1 MEKRGGNRYELLLVR
16 LDKRGNFF
24 THRTVSHGDKVPRD
38 VGDSP
43 TRDIFKILLDRVL
56 GHLV

>member
-24 THRTVSHGDKVPRD
+24 FTQRTVSHGDKLLRD
-38 VGDSP
+38 VLDSP
-43 TRDIFKILLDRVL
+43 TLNNFKIQGARPV
-56 GHLV
+56 